1 MPALAR
7 IAGATEGIL
16 AHLQT
21 GTTNG
26 NVSQPVTVNISDSSV
41 GAVSSGVGAAVS
53 DANRAL
59 IDAVTSAIQTN
70 QQGLRSEIQNAVP
83 LPVGIRRLVIA

>member
-16 AHLQT
+16 SHLQT
-21 GTTNG
+21 GTTNV